1 MAADTLHVVRTYA
14 TTLEAELAKSFLE
27 SSGMTALVSAD
38 DCGGMRPHLQ
48 AKGVALLVHA
58 DDLGGGGGGGGGGFF
73 FFFFFFFFCCRRARY
88 RGEQKSVV
96 TR

>member
-14 TTLEAELAKSFLE
+14 TTLEAELGKSFLE

-58 DDLGGGGGGGGGGFF
+58 DDLE
-73 FFFFFFFFCCRRARY
+73 AAVAALDTA
-88 RGEQKSVV
+88 SI
-96 TR
+96 TNPA

>member
-58 DDLGGGGGGGGGGFF
+58 DDVEAAAAALDAAASGIP
-73 FFFFFFFFCCRRARY
+73 
-88 RGEQKSVV
+88 S
-96 TR
+96 

>member
-58 DDLGGGGGGGGGGFF
+58 DDLEAAAAALDAAAS
-73 FFFFFFFFCCRRARY
+73 RNP
-88 RGEQKSVV
+88 S
-96 TR
+96 

>member
-1 MAADTLHVVRTYA
+1 MAADTLQVVRTYA

-27 SSGMTALVSAD
+27 SSGMKALVSAD

-58 DDLGGGGGGGGGGFF
+58 EDLEAAADALEAAGF
-73 FFFFFFFFCCRRARY
+73 AS
-88 RGEQKSVV
+88 GS
-96 TR
+96 